1 MPQGGRAL
9 AQFESLLGQA
19 ARAARGG
26 SSEPSYGSGGSDT
39 YTVGQNAAGFIYDV
53 RADVFSGWAGQAD
66 ERGSGAGEHGLIGV
80 VSRRQAK
87 RLQCWTAF
95 IRIHPHLPKRRTGPR
110 AGTRRRGRA
119 CICPG
124 PNGSKSSA
132 ASGAPSTVRTH
143 PADHRGSRVIAVQRD
158 RLALNHP
165 SVEGQAHRPIRCNE
179 LAQMRHA
186 PP

>member
-1 MPQGGRAL
+1 MVEVDSSFCVEIGNWNATHLRRKGRLVHTRWGKMRLDPFTMAGRTLSQGGR
-9 AQFESLLGQA
+9 
-19 ARAARGG
+19 
-26 SSEPSYGSGGSDT
+26 
-39 YTVGQNAAGFIYDV
+39 
-53 RADVFSGWAGQAD
+53 GQAD
-66 ERGSGAGEHGLIGV
+66 ERGSGARERGLIGV
-80 VSRRQAK
+80 VPRRQAK
-87 RLQCWTAF
+87 RLQCWPAF
-95 IRIHPHLPKRRTGPR
+95 IRIHPHLQKRRTGPR
-110 AGTRRRGRA
+110 ARTRRRGRA